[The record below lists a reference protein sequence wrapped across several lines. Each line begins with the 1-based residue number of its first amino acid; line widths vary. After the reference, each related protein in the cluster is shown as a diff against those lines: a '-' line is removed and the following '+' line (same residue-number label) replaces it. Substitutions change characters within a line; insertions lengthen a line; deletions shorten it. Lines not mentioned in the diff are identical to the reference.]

1 MKKHPMEKK
10 ENKLTAK
17 FIPESNADKDPP
29 SEFIWKQF
37 WGQICQICS

>member
-29 SEFIWKQF
+29 SEFI
-37 WGQICQICS
+37 